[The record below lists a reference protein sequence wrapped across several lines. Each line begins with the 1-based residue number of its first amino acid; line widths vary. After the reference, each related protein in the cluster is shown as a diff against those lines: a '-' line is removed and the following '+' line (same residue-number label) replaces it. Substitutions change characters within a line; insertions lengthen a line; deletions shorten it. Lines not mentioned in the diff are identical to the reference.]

1 MSSSADFVQFNHLP
15 HTQLE
20 NWKKEGKKVLG
31 YVCSYV
37 PDELIAAAGILPVRI
52 RAQGRADT
60 PMADA
65 LMSPT
70 TCSFARCV
78 LEGASR
84 GGYEFLDGL
93 VGCNSCDQARRL
105 FDNLRFKAPF
115 PSHFFLSVPATFN
128 DVTVDWFEHELSKFK
143 DNLQNHFGM
152 PITDIALEKTIDT
165 YNKTRELLTQLYAL
179 RKSESP
185 RFSGTEVMNVI
196 LASVSLPKE
205 EFNDLLAAMLQD
217 MEACEDKK
225 DYKARIMVVGSHLD
239 DPDFLE
245 MIEDFGG
252 MVVTD
257 YLCFGRRYFNDLV
270 PGGMTPLAALARR
283 YLSRVP
289 CPRMSGGH
297 PQRADFVKEQIK
309 EFNVD
314 GVIIQ
319 RMKFCP
325 SWWGEAFMLQKEL
338 KEIGVPCLEIEK
350 EYMLSG
356 SGAIRTRIQAFLETL
371 EGR

>member
-1 MSSSADFVQFNHLP
+1 MSAMTDFTQVNHLP
-15 HTQLE
+15 NVWLD

-37 PDELIAAAGILPVRI
+37 PDELIDAAGILPVRI
-52 RAQGRADT
+52 RARGSADT

-84 GGYEFLDGL
+84 KEYEFLDGL

-115 PSHFFLSVPATFN
+115 PYHYFLSVPATFN
-128 DVTVDWFEHELSKFK
+128 SVTVDWFKHELSKFK
-143 DNLQNHFGM
+143 EDLRNHFGVA
-152 PITDIALEKTIDT
+152 ITDDGLKKTIDV
-165 YNKTRELLTQLYAL
+165 YNTTRDLLNQLYSL
-179 RKSESP
+179 RKDEAP
-185 RFSGTEVMNVI
+185 RFSGTEVMHIV

-205 EFNDLLAAMLQD
+205 TFNDLLASMLQ
-217 MEACEDKK
+217 EAETREAKK
-225 DYKARIMVVGSHLD
+225 NYRARIMLVGSHLD
-239 DPDFLE
+239 DPEFVR
-245 MIEDFGG
+245 MIEDLGG
-252 MVVTD
+252 IVVTD
-257 YLCFGRRYFNDLV
+257 YLCFGRRYFTDLV
-270 PGGMTPLAALARR
+270 PEDSDPLGALAQR

-297 PQRADFVKEQIK
+297 PKRANFVKEQIK

-314 GVIIQ
+314 GAIMQ

-325 SWWGEAFMLQKEL
+325 TWWGETFMLQSEL
-338 KEIGVPCLEIEK
+338 KEAGVPCLELEK

-356 SGAIRTRIQAFLETL
+356 TGAMKTRIQAFLEAL